1 MKDSKI
7 TLIQLEQFLF
17 QAADILR
24 GKMDASE
31 YKEFIFGML
40 FLKRLSDEF
49 EVKREY
55 LKTYKYSHLIES
67 DPELLQELLEE
78 KISYGET
85 FFVPKEAR
93 WHEGYTDD
101 KRYQR
106 PALKDAKQNIGER
119 LNIALSRTE
128 EENDELAGVLK
139 NTIDFNAVRGRTRIP
154 DQKWKD
160 LLDHFNKP
168 GFELINEN
176 FEFPDLLGAAYEYL
190 IKFFAD
196 SAGKKGGEFYTPSE
210 VVRLLVQLIKPQ
222 ENMLIYDPTV
232 GSGGMLIQ
240 SRQYVEEQGQNPRS
254 LGLYGQDAN
263 GTVWSICMMNMILHN
278 IRDAHIENDDTLENP
293 IHTEPDG
300 TIKKF
305 DRVIANPPFSQNYS
319 KQTMKHTERFRYGF
333 APESGKKA
341 DLMFVQHMIASL
353 KSTGMM
359 ATIMPHGVLFR
370 GGAEKVIRE
379 GIVKGNIIEAIISL
393 PPSLFYGTGIPA
405 CVLVINKDKPDRL
418 RDKILFINA
427 DAEYAEGKNQNKLR
441 PEDIEK
447 IDYVFT
453 HKLEIPKYSRLID
466 RQEIEAN
473 DYNLNIR
480 RYVDNTPDPEPEDVR
495 AHLIGGIP
503 KAELDAQLPQFNK
516 FNVNPN
522 IIFTLSPTLKPSQEG
537 NERPQ
542 IPNQNSPF
550 EGGQG
555 WVNSPLEG
563 GQGVNSPP
571 GRGQG
576 WVNSPLEGGQGGV
589 KYLNLNPNIT
599 SKEHIKSTIE
609 ADPNL
614 QAIYQN
620 MHNLLEDWWDEAKH
634 DFAQLAPK
642 ESRYT
647 AREGM
652 TAYLTLSGTNLPE
665 VRTALIKSLK
675 EKFLPTGVLDEFQTA
690 GVFVNWWQ
698 NIKYDL
704 KTIMSTGWS
713 PGLVPEQYVIEAFFQ
728 AEQQELERLEAQLNE
743 QETLLAESV
752 EAVEYEV
759 EEDEKITPKLIKE
772 YLTREIQGLK
782 QAATLSAL
790 KERET
795 YQQQL
800 DTIKKHEATI
810 QQLRRRLKRKSS
822 ELDDKVMLK
831 RFGAEGEKLRIR
843 NLLEQIT
850 VELSE
855 RNVQNSSNPKEERDR
870 QRKIAALKRDQATLT
885 ARFDSLDRLLEKIG
899 GVMTAEEAKRLI
911 LKKHYD
917 LVNSELLR
925 YLDAEKRTLIAF
937 CEKLWEKY
945 AVSVQALERER
956 EKPMVELNQFLD
968 KLNYFG

>member
-49 EVKREY
+49 DAKREY
-55 LKTYKYSHLIES
+55 LKTYKYSHLVES
-67 DPELLQELLEE
+67 DPELLQELLEQ

-93 WHEGYTDD
+93 WHEGYIDD
-101 KRYQR
+101 KGYQR

-168 GFELINEN
+168 GFELVNEN

-190 IKFFAD
+190 IKYFAD

-210 VVRLLVQLIKPQ
+210 VVRLLVQLIKPR

-293 IHTEPDG
+293 HHLEPDG

-319 KQTMKHTERFRYGF
+319 KQTMKHKERFKYGF

-353 KSTGMM
+353 KSTGKM

-379 GIVKGNIIEAIISL
+379 GMIRDNIIEVIVSL

-405 CVLVINKDKPDRL
+405 CVLVINKDKPDFL
-418 RDKILFINA
+418 RNKLLFINA

-447 IDYVFT
+447 IDHVFT
-453 HKLEIPKYSRLID
+453 HKLEIPKYSRLVD
-466 RQEIEAN
+466 LKEIEVN

-480 RYVDNTPDPEPEDVR
+480 RYVDNTPEPEPEDVR

-503 KAELDAQLPQFNK
+503 KTEVDAQLPQFNK

-522 IIFTLSPTLKPSQEG
+522 IIFSFSPSPNPSH
-537 NERPQ
+537 
-542 IPNQNSPF
+542 
-550 EGGQG
+550 QG
-555 WVNSPLEG
+555 RGIDSSSYQREETGYQRGEINSPLPWWE
-563 GQGVNSPP
+563 GQG
-571 GRGQG
+571 
-576 WVNSPLEGGQGGV
+576 EGETC
-589 KYLNLNPNIT
+589 YLNLNPNIT
-599 SKEHIKSTIE
+599 GKERIKPTIE

-614 QAIYQN
+614 QITYQK
-620 MHNLLEDWWDEAKH
+620 MHNLLENWWDEAKH

-642 ESRYT
+642 DSRDT

-652 TAYLTLSGTNLPE
+652 TAYLTLSGANLPE
-665 VRTALIKSLK
+665 VRMALIKSLK
-675 EKFLPTGVLDEFQTA
+675 ERFLPTGVLDEFQTA

-728 AEQQELERLEAQLNE
+728 AEQQELEKLETQLNE

-752 EAVEYEV
+752 EAVEYET
-759 EEDEKITPKLIKE
+759 EEEEKITPKLIKE

-782 QAATLSAL
+782 EAATLSAV

-810 QQLRRRLKRKSS
+810 QQLRRRLKRKSG

-850 VELSE
+850 IELSE
-855 RNVQNSSNPKEERDR
+855 LNAQPGSNPKEERDR
-870 QRKIAALKRDQATLT
+870 QRKIAALKRDQTTLI
-885 ARFDSLDRLLEKIG
+885 ARFDGLDRLLEKIG
-899 GVMTAEEAKRLI
+899 SVMTAEEAKRLI

-945 AVSVQALERER
+945 AVSARTLEQ
-956 EKPMVELNQFLD
+956 EKEKTMIELNQFLD
-968 KLNYFG
+968 ELNYLG